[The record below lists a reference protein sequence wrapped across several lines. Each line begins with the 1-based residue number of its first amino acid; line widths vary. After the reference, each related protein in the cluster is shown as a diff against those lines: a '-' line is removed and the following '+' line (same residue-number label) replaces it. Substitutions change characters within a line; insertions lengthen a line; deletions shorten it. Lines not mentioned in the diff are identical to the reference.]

1 MSNWR
6 VGRARAEEGE
16 KRQYHKSRRG
26 PKREGKERKIRLAI
40 QATNAHLLSRIAAQ
54 TSGNLKLRLDTWP
67 VVNEVQEE
75 RRYCNSMRARTREE
89 RERARRTIDNRKYA
103 LIFDARG
110 RARHVHGA
118 KSG

>member
-1 MSNWR
+1 M
-6 VGRARAEEGE
+6 RAEEGE

-54 TSGNLKLRLDTWP
+54 TSGNHKLRLDTWP

-75 RRYCNSMRARTREE
+75 RRYCNSMRAPQERRE

-103 LIFDARG
+103 LIFDAARG
-110 RARHVHGA
+110 
-118 KSG
+118 

>member
-6 VGRARAEEGE
+6 VGRE
-16 KRQYHKSRRG
+16 RR
-26 PKREGKERKIRLAI
+26 RERKDNITNHGVAQRGKGRRKIRLAI

-75 RRYCNSMRARTREE
+75 RRYCNSMRAPQEGE
-89 RERARRTIDNRKYA
+89 SKKNN
-103 LIFDARG
+103 
-110 RARHVHGA
+110 
-118 KSG
+118 